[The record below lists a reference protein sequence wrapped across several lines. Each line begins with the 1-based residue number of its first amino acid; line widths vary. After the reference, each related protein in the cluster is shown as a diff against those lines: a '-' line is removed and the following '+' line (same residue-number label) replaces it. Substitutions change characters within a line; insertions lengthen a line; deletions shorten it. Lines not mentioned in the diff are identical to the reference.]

1 MKNQTLIHDG
11 REVARLENGKWV
23 WNNPHEGLILRGQA
37 FKYGHVEVEPDP
49 NEEVEIKYSRFVN
62 ITGGIM
68 VAALPIMM
76 IILFIYHIIKLIVS

>member
-1 MKNQTLIHDG
+1 MKNTSLIHDG
-11 REVARLENGKWV
+11 REVARLVNGKWV
-23 WNNPHEGLILRGQA
+23 WNDPHTGLMLKGQHIK
-37 FKYGHVEVEPDP
+37 FGHVEVEPDP

-76 IILFIYHIIKLIVS
+76 TILFLYHIIKLIVS